1 MADPL
6 IAIEHELI
14 QVHGLMQ
21 GLNHL
26 LNDGGDAMNAV
37 YPLGDVI
44 EERINQLYLDLAKA
58 KLDMLAI
65 SPNSA

>member
-26 LNDGGDAMNAV
+26 LNDGDDAMNAV

-44 EERINQLYLDLAKA
+44 EERINQLYLDIAKA
-58 KLDMLAI
+58 RLDLLAI
-65 SPNSA
+65 SSKGA